1 MTLHQFLRDLQH
13 QQLSH
18 RLSSLSLSSDEHRYE
33 KQSPDVETAL
43 PPPFEF
49 HIFTTEISTKLLNV
63 AQSMLRLANME
74 DCVTPIL
81 VKEDYDPTNSENDNA
96 SSITTKKIT
105 ESSHD
110 GNKGKDNIDDNVIH
124 DDELIND
131 HEVKKERKESTVE
144 FLSRTLRQQHGVS
157 KIDFLL
163 LDHAKHL
170 YLHDLQT
177 LERCGL
183 VGKGSYVSADNVV
196 FNRLDTY
203 REHMRQLELIGVVET
218 RLEEM
223 CLEYSNNL
231 KDGIGEYNTCSFE
244 VIAQLKKLH
253 SMLSV
258 FVLF

>member
-244 VIAQLKKLH
+244 VIAQLK
-253 SMLSV
+253 S
-258 FVLF
+258 FIGCCPF